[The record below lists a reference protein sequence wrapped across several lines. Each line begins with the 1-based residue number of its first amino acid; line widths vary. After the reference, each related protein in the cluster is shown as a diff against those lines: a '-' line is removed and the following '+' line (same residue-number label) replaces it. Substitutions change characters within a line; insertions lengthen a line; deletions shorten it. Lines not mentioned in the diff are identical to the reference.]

1 MHLRLIREP
10 TRKDATIG
18 SLYIDNVWQCWTLED
33 TIRERV
39 GQPVKSWKVP
49 AQTAIGAGRYRVIVT
64 PSPRFNRP
72 LPLLLDV
79 IGFDGVRIHPG
90 NVPADTEGC
99 ILVGLDRDREGGRVL
114 RSRLAFDLLF
124 PKLEQAR
131 GDIWITIENPPEAVG
146 QAA

>member
-10 TRKDATIG
+10 THKDATMG
-18 SLYIDNVWQCWTLED
+18 SLYINGIWQCWTLED

-39 GQPVKSWKVP
+39 GQPVKAWKVP
-49 AQTAIGAGRYRVIVT
+49 AQTAIASGRYRVIVT

-79 IGFDGVRIHPG
+79 VGFDGVRIHPG

-99 ILVGLDRDREGGRVL
+99 ILVGLDRGDGRVL

-131 GDIWITIENPPEAVG
+131 GDIWITIENPADPIG